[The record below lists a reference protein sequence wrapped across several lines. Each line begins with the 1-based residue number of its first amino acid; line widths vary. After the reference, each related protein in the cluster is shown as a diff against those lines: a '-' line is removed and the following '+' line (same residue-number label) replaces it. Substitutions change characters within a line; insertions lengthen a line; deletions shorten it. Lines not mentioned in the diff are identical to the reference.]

1 MSTSSTSPASAEEQP
16 SANTDHLA
24 WRRHLPALSS
34 AATGIK
40 RASDAWDDSFF
51 DPNGWAIEEEGYAD
65 GKVKRDAEAW
75 KHVEVFLAHGPE
87 VLAGVRATAS
97 GGDYVE
103 GPVSEDLRRLRGI
116 DTTLERAG
124 QLRHEWDQIM
134 ALMDASLP
142 GSRKIYESGAER
154 IRNADGWRYAD
165 ELSFQGPALVR
176 AADYLA
182 GRADSDQ
189 PSRPNVREWPW
200 LGPAPATAGPC
211 PLRPLH
217 PRRRLRWPQFVP
229 SDAHITDLRH
239 GQTGRPPD
247 PHLHAAGQ
255 LMACQRLRPRRLAA
269 AQPSFLLR
277 SPHVPHQQNHPGPRP
292 PLSPSQH
299 RMDQLCPPPITIR
312 FPMSHSAVTPTTA
325 SSPRTRSTL
334 RPARGC

>member
-1 MSTSSTSPASAEEQP
+1 M
-16 SANTDHLA
+16 A

-34 AATGIK
+34 AAAGIE
-40 RASDAWDDSFF
+40 RASDAWHDSFF
-51 DPNGWAIEEEGYAD
+51 DRDGWPIDEEGYAS

-97 GGDYVE
+97 GADYVE

-142 GSRKIYESGAER
+142 GSRKIYESRAER

-176 AADYLA
+176 AADYLV

-189 PSRPNVREWPW
+189 PSQTERARVALAR
-200 LGPAPATAGPC
+200 LGAGTRGALPASPSAPPAPTPMAP
-211 PLRPLH
+211 
-217 PRRRLRWPQFVP
+217 
-229 SDAHITDLRH
+229 
-239 GQTGRPPD
+239 GRS
-247 PHLHAAGQ
+247 
-255 LMACQRLRPRRLAA
+255 R
-269 AQPSFLLR
+269 
-277 SPHVPHQQNHPGPRP
+277 
-292 PLSPSQH
+292 
-299 RMDQLCPPPITIR
+299 
-312 FPMSHSAVTPTTA
+312 
-325 SSPRTRSTL
+325 
-334 RPARGC
+334 